1 MQNRQ
6 KAINLLGLAERARK
20 LTTGTETV
28 IAEAN
33 KGKIKVILIASD
45 IQANTAEKVDRVA
58 RKNNIPM
65 INSFSADE
73 MSKAIGKK
81 RKVLG
86 LTDAGFANVLVKR
99 INEGV

>member
-6 KAINLLGLAERARK
+6 KAINLLGLAERAGK

-28 IAEAN
+28 ITETN
-33 KGKIKVILIASD
+33 KGKIKLILLASD
-45 IQANTAEKVDRVA
+45 VQANTAEKVDRVA

-65 INSFSADE
+65 INSFSASE

-86 LTDAGFANVLVKR
+86 LTDAGFAKA
-99 INEGV
+99 